1 MMGHYF
7 NKYSVLFIL
16 VLAILV
22 FTSGINSIDV
32 YSLDEVKNAVAA
44 KEMLENK
51 SFFYPTFNDELRT
64 DKPPLHY
71 FFMMLAYKIFGVT
84 PFAARLFSSLM
95 GVFVVIAVYF
105 FVKKAIDKRIATYAA
120 MLLLASLHF
129 GIQMHMAV
137 PDPYLIFFL
146 TIAGF
151 SFHYFYTTNKR
162 IWWWL
167 FYIAIGF
174 GILSKGPIAIVLP
187 GLSVALFLL
196 VNKDF
201 NWKSIRRINPF
212 GVLISLLIAVPWFW
226 MAHVKSNGEFTQ
238 GFFFKHNVERFN
250 SGMEGHGGLFFVTLI
265 FVFFG
270 LLPFLFFL
278 FQYHGL
284 KKIVQSNSMYLW
296 SFCYAITIIL
306 FFMFSGTKLP
316 NYTVPAYPWLFI
328 ILAGIISNTSIEKRK
343 NYLLVILVFSVIMP
357 LGIGIGLGLDV
368 VVNDLYYLGFYFG
381 IITLG
386 ALGAYY
392 YRKTN
397 FIWINVIITSWI
409 LLQLVFFNLLYPI
422 VDKNNPVAKTRHF
435 FNKQQTVVAY
445 KAFNPAFVFELQHAI
460 PHLKT
465 EEELLQFMKENTDGG
480 IIITRL
486 NSKNIEMAK
495 RNKLI
500 ILAQERDIFERPT
513 TLLLSF

>member
-1 MMGHYF
+1 MGHYF
-7 NKYSVLFIL
+7 NKYSEFLLL
-16 VLAILV
+16 VSAILV
-22 FTSGINSIDV
+22 FTSGINLLDI

-44 KEMLENK
+44 KEMLENQ
-51 SFFYPTFNDELRT
+51 SFYYPTFNNELRT

-95 GVFVVIAVYF
+95 GVLVVLAVYY
-105 FVKKAIDKRIATYAA
+105 FVKKAIDKKIATYAA
-120 MLLLASLHF
+120 LLLLASLHF

-146 TIAGF
+146 TLAGF
-151 SFHYFYTTNKR
+151 SFYFYYTTNKR

-174 GILSKGPIAIVLP
+174 GILSKGPIALVLP
-187 GLSVALFLL
+187 GLSVILFLFF
-196 VNKDF
+196 NKDF
-201 NWKSIRRINPF
+201 NLKSIIRINPF
-212 GVLISLLIAVPWFW
+212 GILISLAMAFPWFW
-226 MAHVKSNGEFTQ
+226 MAHIKTNGEFTN
-238 GFFFKHNVERFN
+238 GFFLKHNIERFN
-250 SGMEGHGGLFFVTLI
+250 SGLEGHGGLFFVTLL

-278 FQYHGL
+278 FQYKGL
-284 KKIVQSNSMYLW
+284 KKLIQSNSLYLW

-328 ILAGIISNTSIEKRK
+328 ILAGILLNTSIEKRK
-343 NYLLVILVFSVIMP
+343 KYLLIILVFSVIMP
-357 LGIGIGLGLDV
+357 LGVTIGLGLDA
-368 VVNDLYYLGFYFG
+368 VVNHLYYLGIYFG
-381 IITLG
+381 IITIG
-386 ALGAYY
+386 AVVAYF
-392 YRKTN
+392 YRKTTYT
-397 FIWINVIITSWI
+397 WINSIIISWI
-409 LLQLVFFNLLYPI
+409 VMQMVFFNVLYPL
-422 VDKNNPVAKTRHF
+422 VDKNNPVAKTKHF
-435 FNKQQTVVAY
+435 FENQKIIVAY
-445 KAFNPAFVFELQHAI
+445 KAYNPAFIFELKHPI
-460 PHLKT
+460 THFKT
-465 EEELLQFMKENTDGG
+465 EKELVKFTSKNSQSG

-495 RNKLI
+495 RNKFKI
-500 ILAQERDIFERPT
+500 IAQERDIFEQPT